1 MCQRQPNDPDVQEE
15 KSFDWS
21 GLNSKGPST
30 VMSDGSASIAET
42 RDEHAVDQIDGDVL
56 NPFTLSGYPGDLP
69 AGDYE
74 VLVEEELLQ
83 GLSFEAYRRTATYL
97 TVRGRGRNAGR
108 SELRAISDND
118 LKEALSRDAA
128 LSQTTNHSEAALSPQ
143 EDRT

>member
-1 MCQRQPNDPDVQEE
+1 MNMR
-15 KSFDWS
+15 STR
-21 GLNSKGPST
+21 ST
-30 VMSDGSASIAET
+30 VTFS
-42 RDEHAVDQIDGDVL
+42 

-83 GLSFEAYRRTATYL
+83 GLTFEAYRRTATFL
-97 TVRGRGRNAGR
+97 TVHGRGSHAGR
-108 SELRAISDND
+108 TELRAISERD

-128 LSQTTNHSEAALSPQ
+128 TTEKNKHSAAALSPQ

>member
-1 MCQRQPNDPDVQEE
+1 MTMR
-15 KSFDWS
+15 STR
-21 GLNSKGPST
+21 ST
-30 VMSDGSASIAET
+30 VTFS
-42 RDEHAVDQIDGDVL
+42 

-97 TVRGRGRNAGR
+97 TVRGRGSHAGR
-108 SELRAISDND
+108 SELRAISDSD
-118 LKEALSRDAA
+118 LKEALGRDAA
-128 LSQTTNHSEAALSPQ
+128 LSQTNNHSEAALSPQ